1 MLQADFLIMKEDLEK
16 FLYTS
21 MKYTDYSEVE
31 QYEVTLRNEKLI
43 LLFGNNEEKGFQ
55 EYHWACNEVN
65 NLILSIDPEKKNVM
79 ISFVPRDWV
88 LDLIKA
94 GYQVEAIFNDYFNPD
109 ISNIVVAEAPEFL
122 TEEESEAAAAVTT
135 SCRGQSRGFHGETQ
149 EWIRSWIKGEDPS
162 SQDTEAKH
170 PAILVHR
177 EEGQIVGVLCT
188 AVYAFQSEKG
198 PISWIREVAVHP
210 DYQKRGIARK
220 LILQALYYGRVNGA
234 TRAFLAADECNGH
247 AIHLYEKLGF
257 VGNKDEVQID
267 MVKL

>member
-1 MLQADFLIMKEDLEK
+1 MLKAEFIIINEELEK
-16 FLYTS
+16 FKYTS
-21 MKYTDYSEVE
+21 MKYTDYSEVA
-31 QYEVTLRNEKLI
+31 QYKVLSRNERLI
-43 LLFGNNEEKGFQ
+43 LLSGYNEAKGLQ

-65 NLILSIDPEKKNVM
+65 DLLTSIDQEKGN
-79 ISFVPRDWV
+79 IIITFVPRDWV
-88 LDLIKA
+88 PDLIKA
-94 GYQVEAIFNDYFNPD
+94 GYQVDAIFNDYFNPD
-109 ISNIVVAEAPEFL
+109 ISNIVAVEAPEFL
-122 TEEESEAAAAVTT
+122 TEEESEAAAAVTM

-149 EWIRSWIKGEDPS
+149 EWIRSWIKEEDPS
-162 SQDTEAKH
+162 IQDTEAKH
-170 PAILVHR
+170 SAILIHR
-177 EEGQIVGVLCT
+177 EEGQIVGVICT

-220 LILQALYYGRVNGA
+220 LIHQALYYGRVNGA

-257 VGNKDEVQID
+257 VGNKDEAQID